1 MRIDNTDK
9 KLVMNVITRIKKII
23 ESNPAF
29 YSDKGSEDLQEIL
42 TKLESKKDSLDN
54 LIIETQK
61 IKQEVQDKLEMATF
75 KINDMRRLLLENLEG
90 TK

>member
-1 MRIDNTDK
+1 MRIDNADK

-23 ESNPAF
+23 ESNPVF

-90 TK
+90 SK